1 MIRLQTQSTTF
12 GVMSRYDVFME
23 NFKFIS
29 MVTKVVE
36 MMLDG
41 GSRMTFPMGATKYFL
56 ILEKFP

>member
-41 GSRMTFPMGATKYFL
+41 GSRMTFPMCTTKN
-56 ILEKFP
+56 FPIVETFP